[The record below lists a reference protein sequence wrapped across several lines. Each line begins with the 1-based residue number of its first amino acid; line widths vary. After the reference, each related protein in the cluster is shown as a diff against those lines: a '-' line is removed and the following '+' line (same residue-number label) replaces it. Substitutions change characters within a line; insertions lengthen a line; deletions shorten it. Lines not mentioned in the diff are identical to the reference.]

1 MQEKLTSSMLF
12 CHSIFSGGG
21 VDDITDLIVVSDP
34 KQTDGSSNIL
44 TLGISGK
51 QGRGTLFKCE
61 NLFFLRNET
70 DITNVKIICILS

>member
-12 CHSIFSGGG
+12 SHSIFSGGG

-34 KQTDGSSNIL
+34 KQTDESSNIL

-51 QGRGTLFKCE
+51 QCGGILLKCD
-61 NLFFLRNET
+61 NLNFWE
-70 DITNVKIICILS
+70 IK